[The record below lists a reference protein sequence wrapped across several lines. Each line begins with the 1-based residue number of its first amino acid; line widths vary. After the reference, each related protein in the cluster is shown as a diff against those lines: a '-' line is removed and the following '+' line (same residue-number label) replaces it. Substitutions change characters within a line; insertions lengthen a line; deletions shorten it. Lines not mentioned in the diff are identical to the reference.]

1 MPSPSNTSKS
11 SRFSGRVLIAQRQV
25 GSARFLL
32 GKITRGVLSI
42 ERITAMPVEAEADRN
57 AVSTMAAKAKPDVI
71 AVLVPAARTSAHL
84 PKVEAPTGS
93 SADVAAALSLLAEAH
108 LPGTYPSHRRGG
120 FVLGSGEQ
128 SRAVVVGWAGIA
140 DSLGLPRIDVWI
152 PELAVLAYAA
162 GSSGLAALA
171 DTTTGGFAIVRS
183 GAAAQARSVVL
194 APPGSATLMAKAQQQ
209 IDAVGGDE
217 GSGTYKDE
225 VLGTMLVLPAAMRSL
240 STGTEPISRAGLLSL
255 AGRLLAEGAMAPVL
269 EMSDRPAAVK
279 QSLAVRVITT
289 LGQPRVAAVCGVA
302 AMLLIAGAPLA
313 FAYARLSALKAAS
326 AELASGDDAV
336 DVAQKQ
342 FDLYE
347 LMTSKRWPMARL
359 LAEVTTTAPQGLL
372 LESLTIE
379 HGRRIGISGQFN
391 EATQVGDYVDALGK
405 AKVLEDV
412 KNPTT
417 ESASQRFQISAA
429 VSANAVIALGGKA
442 RPPASTTVSSGAST
456 SAPAASSGTSS
467 TAAAPAGNAGNNN
480 GNRNSRTTPAAT
492 TGNRGNSN
500 TGNRGTNTTAAPS
513 TAAGGSGG
521 TAPASSA
528 PKPPPDAISDAAI
541 NALDRSGT
549 MKEWATRRG
558 ASQRPDLTEEVK
570 ARLTEEVAKLKARLD
585 SLNSAGG
592 GS

>member
-1 MPSPSNTSKS
+1 
-11 SRFSGRVLIAQRQV
+11 
-25 GSARFLL
+25 
-32 GKITRGVLSI
+32 
-42 ERITAMPVEAEADRN
+42 
-57 AVSTMAAKAKPDVI
+57 
-71 AVLVPAARTSAHL
+71 
-84 PKVEAPTGS
+84 
-93 SADVAAALSLLAEAH
+93 
-108 LPGTYPSHRRGG
+108 
-120 FVLGSGEQ
+120 
-128 SRAVVVGWAGIA
+128 
-140 DSLGLPRIDVWI
+140 
-152 PELAVLAYAA
+152 
-162 GSSGLAALA
+162 
-171 DTTTGGFAIVRS
+171 
-183 GAAAQARSVVL
+183 
-194 APPGSATLMAKAQQQ
+194 
-209 IDAVGGDE
+209 
-217 GSGTYKDE
+217 
-225 VLGTMLVLPAAMRSL
+225 
-240 STGTEPISRAGLLSL
+240 
-255 AGRLLAEGAMAPVL
+255 
-269 EMSDRPAAVK
+269 
-279 QSLAVRVITT
+279 
-289 LGQPRVAAVCGVA
+289 
-302 AMLLIAGAPLA
+302 MLLIAGAPLG
-313 FAYARLSALKAAS
+313 FAYARLSALKSAS
-326 AELASGDDAV
+326 AELAGGDDAV

-442 RPPASTTVSSGAST
+442 RPSASTT
-456 SAPAASSGTSS
+456 ASSGTAAPAATGSSGSNS
-467 TAAAPAGNAGNNN
+467 TAAAPAGNAGNNT
-480 GNRNSRTTPAAT
+480 GNRNNRNTPAAT
-492 TGNRGNSN
+492 TGNRSNNN
-500 TGNRGTNTTAAPS
+500 TGNRGTPAGTAPT

-570 ARLTEEVAKLKARLD
+570 ARLTDEVAKLKARLD

>member
-255 AGRLLAEGAMAPVL
+255 AGRLLAE
-269 EMSDRPAAVK
+269 
-279 QSLAVRVITT
+279 
-289 LGQPRVAAVCGVA
+289 
-302 AMLLIAGAPLA
+302 
-313 FAYARLSALKAAS
+313 
-326 AELASGDDAV
+326 
-336 DVAQKQ
+336 
-342 FDLYE
+342 
-347 LMTSKRWPMARL
+347 
-359 LAEVTTTAPQGLL
+359 VTTTAPQGLL

-480 GNRNSRTTPAAT
+480 NGNRNSRTTPAAT

>member
-11 SRFSGRVLIAQRQV
+11 SRFSGRVLIAQRQG

-93 SADVAAALSLLAEAH
+93 PSDVAAALSLLAEAH

-128 SRAVVVGWAGIA
+128 ARAVVVGWAGNA

-162 GSSGLAALA
+162 GGSGLAALA

-183 GAAAQARSVVL
+183 GAGAQARSVVL
-194 APPGSATLMAKAQQQ
+194 APPGSAALMAKAQQQ

-225 VLGTMLVLPAAMRSL
+225 VLGTTLVLPAAMRSL

-269 EMSDRPAAVK
+269 DMSDRPAAVK

-302 AMLLIAGAPLA
+302 AMLVIAGAPLG
-313 FAYARLSALKAAS
+313 FAYARLSALKSAS
-326 AELASGDDAV
+326 AELAGSDDAV

-347 LMTSKRWPMARL
+347 LMTSKRWPVSRL

-442 RPPASTTVSSGAST
+442 RPPAST
-456 SAPAASSGTSS
+456 AASSGTAAPAASGNSGSSS
-467 TAAAPAGNAGNNN
+467 TAAAPAGNAGNNT
-480 GNRNSRTTPAAT
+480 GNRNNRNTPAAT
-492 TGNRGNSN
+492 TGNRSNNN
-500 TGNRGTNTTAAPS
+500 TGNRGTNAGTAPT

-521 TAPASSA
+521 TAPATSA

>member
-11 SRFSGRVLIAQRQV
+11 ARFSGRVLIAQRQA

-57 AVSTMAAKAKPDVI
+57 AVATMAAKAKPDVI
-71 AVLVPAARTSAHL
+71 AVLVPAARTSANM
-84 PKVEAPTGS
+84 PKVEPPTGS
-93 SADVAAALSLLAEAH
+93 PGDIAAALTLLAEAH
-108 LPGTYPSHRRGG
+108 LPGTYPSHRRAG

-128 SRAVVVGWAGIA
+128 ARAVVLGWAGDA

-162 GSSGLAALA
+162 GSAGLAALA
-171 DTTTGGFAIVRS
+171 DTTTGGFAILRS
-183 GAAAQARSVVL
+183 GAAPQARSVVL
-194 APPGSATLMAKAQQQ
+194 APPGAATLMAKAQQQ
-209 IDAVGGDE
+209 IELSGGDE
-217 GSGTYKDE
+217 GSGTYRDE
-225 VLGTMLVLPAAMRSL
+225 ALGTMLVLPAAMRSL

-255 AGRLLAEGAMAPVL
+255 AGRMMADGAMAPAL

-289 LGQPRVAAVCGVA
+289 LGQPRVAAACGVA
-302 AMLLIAGAPLA
+302 AMLVIAGAPLA

-336 DVAQKQ
+336 DAAQKQ

-359 LAEVTTTAPQGLL
+359 MAEVTTTAPQGLL

-379 HGRRIGISGQFN
+379 HGRRIGISGQFS

-429 VSANAVIALGGKA
+429 VSANAVVALGGKA
-442 RPPASTTVSSGAST
+442 KPPAAS
-456 SAPAASSGTSS
+456 AAASSGGTAPAPATDSGS
-467 TAAAPAGNAGNNN
+467 GPAAAAAAPAGNTGSR
-480 GNRNSRTTPAAT
+480 GNRNTPAAT
-492 TGNRGNSN
+492 TGNRGNN
-500 TGNRGTNTTAAPS
+500 GGGGRGTNASTAPS
-513 TAAGGSGG
+513 TAAGGNGQA
-521 TAPASSA
+521 APASSG
-528 PKPPPDAISDAAI
+528 PKPPPDAISDATI

-549 MKEWATRRG
+549 MKEWLTRRA
-558 ASQRPDLTEEVK
+558 ASQRPDLTDEVK
-570 ARLTEEVAKLKARLD
+570 TRLTEEVAKLKARLD
-585 SLNSAGG
+585 LLNSTVGG